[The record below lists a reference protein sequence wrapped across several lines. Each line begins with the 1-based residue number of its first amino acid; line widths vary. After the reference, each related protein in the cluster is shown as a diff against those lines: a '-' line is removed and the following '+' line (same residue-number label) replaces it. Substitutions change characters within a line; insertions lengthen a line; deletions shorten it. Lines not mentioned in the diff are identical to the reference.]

1 MQHVLYKCPGTD
13 NRCVEGR
20 CQWCGGRLAYCP
32 TCGGAEGSLPTEC
45 PGGEMD
51 RVTEDRVTKG
61 EVDFVNG
68 AWVEL
73 PRGREEG

>member
-1 MQHVLYKCPGTD
+1 VRHVFYKCSGTD
-13 NRCVEGR
+13 DWCVEGQ
-20 CQWCGGRLAYCP
+20 CQWCEGGLAYCP

-51 RVTEDRVTKG
+51 LVTQDRVAKG

-68 AWVEL
+68 TWVEL
-73 PRGREEG
+73 PTRKEG